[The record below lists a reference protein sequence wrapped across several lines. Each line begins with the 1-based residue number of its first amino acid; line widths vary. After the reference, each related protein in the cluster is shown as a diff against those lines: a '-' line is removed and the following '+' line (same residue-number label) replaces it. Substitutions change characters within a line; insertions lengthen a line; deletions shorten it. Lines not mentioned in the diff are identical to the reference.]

1 MQTFYKRGNNVST
14 LTVASTDLAMNAR
27 RAKQQKEEMN
37 PFATILK
44 EKIDFYLQNVYLVFR
59 YSNQSAPIL
68 SLVYLKRTI
77 LSLSSSNGYL
87 VEQNLM

>member
-1 MQTFYKRGNNVST
+1 MQTFYKRGKNVST

-44 EKIDFYLQNVYLVFR
+44 EKIIFVF
-59 YSNQSAPIL
+59 
-68 SLVYLKRTI
+68 KRVT
-77 LSLSSSNGYL
+77 
-87 VEQNLM
+87 